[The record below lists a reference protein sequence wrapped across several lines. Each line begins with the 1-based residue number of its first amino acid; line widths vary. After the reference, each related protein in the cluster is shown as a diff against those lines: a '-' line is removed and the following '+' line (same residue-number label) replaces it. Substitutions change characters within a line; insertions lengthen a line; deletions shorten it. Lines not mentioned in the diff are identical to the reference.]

1 MKLFRW
7 NIQKPGFVQFRLS
20 QISLKSTRLLAKLYE
35 VRKNVAELGTVSMN
49 GFRKKSIATIFLW
62 CIFAV
67 LLILGF
73 NHAGTISRFSVMS
86 LRYQTP
92 INGQAAQRARQYA
105 ISNEAFWPT
114 FWHESR
120 ASLTIGRGYVQ
131 SNIMA
136 FSGDAHLVWH
146 TEYIVGSAPGPL
158 DNSGVAV
165 SKALAHS
172 LWGSIDII
180 GLSVNINGETRT
192 VRGVF
197 SGNTEL
203 ALLPFHI
210 NDTTQYWTGVEL
222 YGSGTT
228 FSDATNF
235 ATASGLGMPD
245 YVLTG
250 GIIAFAGFLAVL
262 PLLLPAIYS
271 LVLIIKFV
279 RRYYSKLGVSLLF
292 AALTAFAILLPSLL
306 NILPDWLI
314 PTRWSDFSFW
324 SLLFN
329 QAEAGFREFLSV
341 PPKLRDVELKIKLLR
356 LIGISFVS
364 ICCGLLVC
372 FRQRR

>member
-1 MKLFRW
+1 MRLLRW
-7 NIQKPGFVQFRLS
+7 NISKPSLAQFR
-20 QISLKSTRLLAKLYE
+20 
-35 VRKNVAELGTVSMN
+35 TV
-49 GFRKKSIATIFLW
+49 FLW
-62 CIFAV
+62 CIFAA

-73 NHAGTISRFSVMS
+73 NQANAISQFSTLS

-105 ISNEAFWPT
+105 INSYETFWPT
-114 FWHESR
+114 FWYENR
-120 ASLTIGRGYVQ
+120 AILTVGRGDIQ
-131 SNIMA
+131 SSVIS
-136 FSGDAHLVWH
+136 FSGNAHLVWNA
-146 TEYIVGSAPGPL
+146 EYIAGSAPSSL
-158 DNSGVAV
+158 DSNGIAI

-210 NDTTQYWTGVEL
+210 NDTTQHWTGVEL

-228 FSDATNF
+228 FLDAENF
-235 ATASGLGMPD
+235 AIASGLGRPD

-250 GIIAFAGFLAVL
+250 GVAAFAGFLAVL
-262 PLLLPAIYS
+262 PLLFPAIYA

-279 RRYYSKLGVSLLF
+279 RRYYSKWGVPLLF
-292 AALTAFAILLPSLL
+292 VTLMVFAIFLPSLL
-306 NILPDWLI
+306 NVLPDWLI

-341 PPKLRDVELKIKLLR
+341 PPRLRDIELKIKLLR
-356 LIGISFVS
+356 LIAISFVS

-372 FRQRR
+372 FRQRGNVFTCSGH